1 MSKETD
7 RPDQTRTIAIALGI
21 VLATGI
27 LGFIGYSQFISD
39 PTLTMVHYKF
49 QNGTAKWLDSEMLI
63 THQFKNGT
71 IVEMRV
77 IDLASIVY
85 PEDFISK
92 TIHLKDGTIDYHYKH
107 FDSIGSKNP

>member
-1 MSKETD
+1 M
-7 RPDQTRTIAIALGI
+7 TRENKKSHNKNIGIILGI
-21 VLATGI
+21 VLAVAV
-27 LGFIGYSQFISD
+27 LSYIGYSQFIDD

-49 QNGTAKWLDSEMLI
+49 QNGTARWLDSEMLI

-85 PEDFISK
+85 PEDFVSK

-107 FDSIGSKNP
+107 FDSIGSKTP